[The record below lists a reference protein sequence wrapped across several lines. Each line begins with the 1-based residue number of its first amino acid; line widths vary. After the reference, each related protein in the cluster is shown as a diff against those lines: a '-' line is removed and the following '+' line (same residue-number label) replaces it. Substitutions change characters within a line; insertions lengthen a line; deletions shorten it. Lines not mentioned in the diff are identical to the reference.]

1 VTPFV
6 PRWAAPILFAVVV
19 TCIMTCI
26 VSGIS
31 TVSAVGLS
39 DPRLGALWFQAWIP
53 SWLVAAPIMTVVAP
67 LVSGAIQ
74 RMTL

>member
-1 VTPFV
+1 
-6 PRWAAPILFAVVV
+6 
-19 TCIMTCI
+19 MTCI

-67 LVSGAIQ
+67 LVRGAIQ